1 MDESFKRNIEYVFNS
16 FFSEEEIEQV
26 LSDINGLAHPIFD
39 IVNPYCYD
47 SSNNNGF
54 TRENVRLAFNIIINK
69 NSEWLNKI
77 KKRLTNNTD
86 YSQPSSALGELRCYG
101 YLLDAFT
108 EYDVNAISTSSSP
121 TPDFSVTNKDEIVE
135 IEVNTPQMNGEERKE
150 LEQFNN
156 QQKSAAN
163 NKFCIR
169 EHVTTPF
176 GRKNAK
182 CVAENVIHKITSI
195 KEGETQFSKKN
206 CSILWVDLQDSHMNF
221 INDRCRSSCPIFTGK
236 GYSSMEDYFSNELWY
251 ATYASKGT
259 PIFESVNL
267 SEGISVKELPK
278 VTYDGRFCK
287 KRKSIVDA
295 IIFSLPHNTII
306 YENPYAKHKI
316 PEWFIETVQNVRWF
330 SYQGSKLNFPDHILR
345 KQLRID
351 RKIIASLSK
360 KELKHW

>member
-1 MDESFKRNIEYVFNS
+1 MDEGFERNIEHVFNN
-16 FFSEEEIEQV
+16 FFTEKEIEKV
-26 LSDINGLAHPIFD
+26 LSNINGLSHPIFD
-39 IVNPYCYD
+39 IVNPYCCD
-47 SSNNNGF
+47 SSNNTGF
-54 TRENVRLAFNIIINK
+54 TRENVKAAFNSIMSK
-69 NSEWLNKI
+69 NPEWLKKI
-77 KKRLTNNTD
+77 KNRLINNTD

-108 EYDVNAISTSSSP
+108 GYTVKPIDTSFTP
-121 TPDFSVTNKDEIVE
+121 TPDFSITNKNEIVE

-150 LEQFNN
+150 LEQFHN
-156 QQKSAAN
+156 QQKSIAH
-163 NKFCIR
+163 NKLCIGV
-169 EHVTTPF
+169 HVTTPF

-182 CVAENVIHKITSI
+182 CVTENVIHKITSI
-195 KEGETQFSKKN
+195 KEDEAQFSKKA
-206 CSILWVDLQDSHMNF
+206 CSILWVDLQDSHMNS
-221 INDRCRSSCPIFTGK
+221 INDRCRASCPIFTGK

-267 SEGISVKELPK
+267 VKGIPVKELPK

-306 YENPYAKHKI
+306 YENPYSKHKI
-316 PEWFIETVQNVRWF
+316 PKWFIETVQNVRWF

-351 RKIIASLSK
+351 RKIIKSLSK
-360 KELKHW
+360 KELKHF